1 MNYLVIYP
9 GRFHPFHLGHKASYD
24 YLVSKYGADAVYI
37 ATSDKQAPVS
47 SPFSYSDKVA
57 MMTKLGIPASH
68 VVKVQ
73 NPYRA
78 TEITDNLSPEQRAD
92 TALIFAVSAKDAER
106 FDFKPKKDGSA
117 SYMQPLPASVKKLRP
132 MTKAAYIDITPT
144 VNFKVRGQDANSATV
159 VRQLFIDGNDSDRDQ
174 IITDL
179 YGAPDSSLRDMFK
192 QRLGI
197 TDHVVR
203 MMQECRRIG
212 TARSLALME
221 RIIREERAV
230 LQEFTPSPGFG
241 GDDDDDEPEYP
252 TWLKNKNGESVGSTI
267 HLTTGEWAWDY
278 WKLDQNPRG
287 PFYSFD
293 ILGHNFATERE
304 AYASL
309 KAYHA
314 SHTAQQL
321 REFAPGNGGDG
332 EPGFARKPQ
341 KFKKG
346 DVVWV
351 AKDLGSS
358 MSHFANNCPAIVLYS
373 YESEYGD
380 GNSTVYVDVDLDD
393 PDLSYQDRMYYINDA
408 KEKANRPH
416 DYGLLILAKDDV
428 GETAWYPE
436 DLLAQ
441 VPPGTDPVALCSQGN
456 AEPYAKLSAKVK
468 KLLAMSLAQQL
479 REFAHVE
486 PRDDDGDVPPDVY
499 ELANRWWNNTDD
511 QDRIAMVLRSMGWDI
526 QQADGEEDVCQLTY
540 RDGSV
545 YYLNDGEF
553 DPELYENS
561 DYIEEKWSQKYKRSI
576 DCSHPRGF
584 SQKAHCAGRKK

>member
-1 MNYLVIYP
+1 MNYLVIFP

-24 YLVSKYGADAVYI
+24 YLVNKYGADAVYV
-37 ATSDKQAPVS
+37 ATSDKQAPVT

-92 TALIFAVSAKDAER
+92 TALIFAVSTKDAER
-106 FDFKPKKDGSA
+106 FNFKPKKDGSP
-117 SYMQPLPASVKKLRP
+117 SYMQPLPASLKKLRP

-192 QRLGI
+192 KQLGI
-197 TDHVVR
+197 TDHVVK

-230 LQEFTPSPGFG
+230 L
-241 GDDDDDEPEYP
+241 
-252 TWLKNKNGESVGSTI
+252 
-267 HLTTGEWAWDY
+267 
-278 WKLDQNPRG
+278 
-287 PFYSFD
+287 
-293 ILGHNFATERE
+293 
-304 AYASL
+304 
-309 KAYHA
+309 
-314 SHTAQQL
+314 
-321 REFAPGNGGDG
+321 REFAP
-332 EPGFARKPQ
+332 
-341 KFKKG
+341 
-346 DVVWV
+346 
-351 AKDLGSS
+351 
-358 MSHFANNCPAIVLYS
+358 
-373 YESEYGD
+373 
-380 GNSTVYVDVDLDD
+380 
-393 PDLSYQDRMYYINDA
+393 
-408 KEKANRPH
+408 
-416 DYGLLILAKDDV
+416 
-428 GETAWYPE
+428 
-436 DLLAQ
+436 
-441 VPPGTDPVALCSQGN
+441 
-456 AEPYAKLSAKVK
+456 
-468 KLLAMSLAQQL
+468 
-479 REFAHVE
+479 VE
-486 PRDDDGDVPPDVY
+486 PRDDDGDIPPAVY

-526 QQADGEEDVCQLTY
+526 QQSDGEEDVCQLTY

-553 DPELYENS
+553 DPELYETA

-576 DCSHPRGF
+576 NCSHPKGF